1 MSRGFLMVVLTSL
14 IVACSGDAQAGS
26 RGKRHLSSGGEFS
39 FQLESGGRVLPVY
52 THKGRSYVEGSFGDD
67 YAIRV
72 FNHTG
77 QRVEAVVTVDG
88 RDVISGSVGNYKQG
102 RGYVISPYDSVL
114 IDGFRTNWS
123 NVAAFR
129 FTDIGDSYAARMGD
143 ASNVGVIGVAIF
155 KEKQYRP
162 RPLPPQR
169 IPEPYYDRRE
179 RAKRSQRLG
188 TGYGQATPAPAS
200 PKSSSRGYGGGT
212 YEAEAADRDYASQGL
227 GTEYG
232 RQTYSPSS
240 RTTFTRS
247 ARRPS
252 AILAVR
258 YDDREG
264 LLAKGVLPR
273 PTRPRPYYQR
283 RSRPEPFPQSPEPVT
298 FAPPPPP
305 RYDYWE

>member
-1 MSRGFLMVVLTSL
+1 MSRGFMIGVFMSL
-14 IVACSGDAQAGS
+14 FIACGGDAQAGS
-26 RGKRHLSSGGEFS
+26 RGKRHISGNGQFS

-52 THKGRSYVEGSFGDD
+52 THKGYSYVEGTYGDY

-77 QRVEAVVTVDG
+77 ERVEAVVTVDG
-88 RDVISGSVGNYKQG
+88 RDVISGNVGNYKQG

-162 RPLPPQR
+162 RPMPR
-169 IPEPYYDRRE
+169 IPEPYHNRRD
-179 RAKRSQRLG
+179 RAKRSQGLG
-188 TGYGQATPAPAS
+188 TGYGESAPSPAA
-200 PKSSSRGYGGGT
+200 PKSSSRGTGGGACD
-212 YEAEAADRDYASQGL
+212 AEAAEDGYASQGL

-232 RQTYSPSS
+232 QQTYSPST

-247 ARRPS
+247 SRRPS

-264 LLAKGVLPR
+264 LYAKGVLPR
-273 PTRPRPYYQR
+273 PTRPHPYYR
-283 RSRPEPFPQSPEPVT
+283 RPGRPEPFPQSPEPVT